1 MSSDAPKE
9 QCIKF
14 TGMVTGAVAEI
25 IVRELNLVNI
35 DNLVMV

>member
-1 MSSDAPKE
+1 MSSGAHKE

-14 TGMVTGAVAEI
+14 TGMVAGKVAEI
-25 IVRELNLVNI
+25 IVRELNLVNA

>member
-1 MSSDAPKE
+1 MSSDTPKE

-14 TGMVTGAVAEI
+14 ARMVTGKVAEI